1 MPAALHRAGF
11 DVTLLA
17 PPGALAAHSR
27 HLARS
32 MLLPSDATAQE
43 WLFALIATV
52 EAVAPTILLPGDEMS
67 LRLMQAIVCNPPPGP
82 QPEAIKDLADL
93 IVRSLGSPRF
103 YQAVVDKALLQPL
116 VQAAGI
122 RVPDFAVV
130 RSPEEAADAA
140 RELGPEV
147 VVKPSD
153 GTGGRHVIDCNA
165 PQAAAAAYR
174 RVVEGIERNPALGAE
189 PSVLIQRRIDGLM
202 VGRSSVAY
210 RGTELAGFARERLQT
225 IAPHR
230 GSTVVR
236 YVHVPELAT
245 FSRAAARMLEITGF
259 FVIEYCIE
267 RTTGEAYLI
276 DFTRRMAP
284 PTHTGSLVGVDLCA
298 ALAAALQGEKV
309 EPLDLPDGFSYMMA
323 LFPQELWRDPASPA
337 LRRYPSD
344 VPWDD
349 PALCRELLSWRYE
362 AHG

>member
-1 MPAALHRAGF
+1 MKL
-11 DVTLLA
+11 
-17 PPGALAAHSR
+17 PPN
-27 HLARS
+27 
-32 MLLPSDATAQE
+32 ATAQE
-43 WLFALIATV
+43 WLFALTA
-52 EAVAPTILLPGDEMS
+52 AVQSVSPTILLPGDEMS
-67 LRLMQAIVCNPPPGP
+67 LRLMQAVVCNPPPGP
-82 QPEAIKDLADL
+82 QPDAIKDLAAL
-93 IVRSLGSPRF
+93 IVRSLGSPQF

-140 RELGPEV
+140 HRLGPEV

-153 GTGGRHVIDCNA
+153 GTGGRHVIDCDK
-165 PQAAAAAYR
+165 PEAAAAAFV
-174 RVVEGIERNPALGAE
+174 RVLQGIERNPALGAE
-189 PSVLIQRRIDGLM
+189 PQVLIQRRIDGLM

-210 RGTELAGFARERLQT
+210 RSTELAGFARERLQT
-225 IAPHR
+225 IAPQR

-236 YVHVPELAT
+236 YVHLPELAT
-245 FSRAAARMLEITGF
+245 FSRAAARMFEITGF

-267 RTTGEAYLI
+267 RTTGNAFLI

-284 PTHTGSLVGVDLCA
+284 PTHTGNLVGVDLCA
-298 ALAAALQGEKV
+298 ALAAALRGEEV
-309 EPLDLPDGFSYMMA
+309 EPLDLPKGFSHTMT

-337 LRRYPSD
+337 LRQFPSD

-349 PALCRELLSWRYE
+349 PALCRELMSFRYD